1 MFKQAMTEFLYSAWF
16 TDLCTD
22 PTDQDREWVACIAI
36 EATSAKDAQHWGDVI
51 SHDRAARLKKDRFVE
66 SSVELA
72 SDALAVTDWS
82 SLPRIHYGQ
91 SPSDQEVG
99 W

>member
-1 MFKQAMTEFLYSAWF
+1 MTEFLYSVWF
-16 TDLCTD
+16 TDLSVD

-36 EATSAKDAQHWGDVI
+36 EAASATDAQHWGDVI
-51 SHDRAARLKKDRFVE
+51 SRDRAARLPKDQFVE
-66 SSVELA
+66 SSVELV
-72 SDALAVTDWS
+72 SDVSAVTHWP
-82 SLPRIHYGQ
+82 SLLRIHYGQ